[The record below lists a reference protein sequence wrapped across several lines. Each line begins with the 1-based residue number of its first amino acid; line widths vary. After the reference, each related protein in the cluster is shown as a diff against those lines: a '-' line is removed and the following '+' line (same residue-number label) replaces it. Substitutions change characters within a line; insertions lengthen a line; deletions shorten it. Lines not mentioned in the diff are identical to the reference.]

1 MKYFIEIG
9 SNCYSTLVDLAK
21 NGGWSGVIIEPI
33 PEIFLQIERHPNCR
47 YENIA
52 ISDVNGELDFY
63 YFKDLTGWG
72 SLNLNH
78 CKKQDKNINSI
89 KKIKVKSLTFEN
101 LCSRY
106 NIYRIDLLKIDA
118 ESYDA
123 KIMKSIDFNKFEI
136 KEIIFEKDHLSD
148 EELNSVIE
156 YLKKYNYQE
165 IKCNDTSNLRWIKN
179 DSYYL

>member
-52 ISDVNGELDFY
+52 ISDVNEELDFY
-63 YFKDLTGWG
+63 YYKDITGWG

-78 CKKQDKNINSI
+78 VKKLNKNINFL
-89 KKIKVKSLTFEN
+89 KKIKVSGWTFDKLCNKYKLTD
-101 LCSRY
+101 
-106 NIYRIDLLKIDA
+106 IDLLKIDA
-118 ESYDA
+118 ESHDA
-123 KIMKSIDFNKFEI
+123 KIILSIDFKKFNI
-136 KEIIFEKDHLSD
+136 KEIIFEKDHLTQG
-148 EELNSVIE
+148 EVRNATLYLEANNYIEVNSQEKENFRFI
-156 YLKKYNYQE
+156 KY
-165 IKCNDTSNLRWIKN
+165 D
-179 DSYYL
+179 

>member
-21 NGGWSGVIIEPI
+21 NEEWSGIIIEPI
-33 PEIFLQIERHPNCR
+33 PEVFLQIERHANCR

-52 ISDVNGELDFY
+52 ISEVNEELDFFY
-63 YFKDLTGWG
+63 YKDLTGWG
-72 SLNLNH
+72 SLNIEH
-78 CKKQDKNINSI
+78 CKKLDKNINNI
-89 KKIKVKSLTFEN
+89 EKIKVKSLTFEN
-101 LCSRY
+101 LCSKY
-106 NIYRIDLLKIDA
+106 NIYKIDLLKIDA

-123 KIMKSIDFNKFEI
+123 KIIKSIDFNKFEI

-156 YLKKYNYQE
+156 YLKKYNYQK
-165 IKCNDTSNLRWIKN
+165 IDYNDESNLKYIKK
-179 DSYYL
+179 